1 MVRVAWM
8 MLTAA
13 AAFAATADFSWNG
26 TLAAGLTLE
35 VKGVNG
41 PVRVVEGSGAGVSV
55 KALREGRR
63 DDPNGVRIAV
73 VPHAGG
79 VTVCAV
85 YPSTDGRPNEC
96 AAGGGG
102 RMNVR
107 NNDVRVEF
115 DIELPRGVRLVAKT
129 VNGNVEARRMS
140 EDVKAETVNGNIVV
154 EAQGSVEAKTVN
166 GGITLRLAE
175 GAGAAVDAR
184 VTNGEIE
191 SDFPLTVRGRI
202 DRRQLDAT
210 IGNGGKELK
219 LHTVNGSI
227 RIRRAS

>member
-1 MVRVAWM
+1 MVRVTWM

-13 AAFAATADFSWNG
+13 AAFAAAADFSWNG
-26 TLAAGLTLE
+26 TLAAGQTLE

-41 PVRVVEGSGAGVSV
+41 PVRVVEGGGTGVSG

-73 VPHAGG
+73 APHAGG

-85 YPSTDGRPNEC
+85 YPSADGRQNEC

-102 RMNVR
+102 RMDVR
-107 NNDVRVEF
+107 NNDVRVAF
-115 DIELPRGVRLVAKT
+115 DVELPRGVRL
-129 VNGNVEARRMS
+129 
-140 EDVKAETVNGNIVV
+140 
-154 EAQGSVEAKTVN
+154 EAKTVN
-166 GGITLRLAE
+166 GGIALRLAE
-175 GAGAAVDAR
+175 GAGAAVDAQ
-184 VTNGEIE
+184 VTNGESV

-202 DRRQLDAT
+202 DRRQMDAT

-227 RIRRAS
+227 WIRRAS